1 MPGGSKDWAHSGCGG
16 AWPPHLFAP
25 RPSRGALASLFHWAN
40 FVDPLLYRF
49 DAPTYTHPLGLR
61 ALFELGPSDFGT
73 LMAAALV
80 ATVPAVVAF
89 ALVQRQFLRSTR
101 LGGWVGR

>member
-1 MPGGSKDWAHSGCGG
+1 
-16 AWPPHLFAP
+16 
-25 RPSRGALASLFHWAN
+25 
-40 FVDPLLYRF
+40 
-49 DAPTYTHPLGLR
+49 
-61 ALFELGPSDFGT
+61 
-73 LMAAALV
+73 MAAALV